1 MRKRIIAAPIAVG
14 VMLAGS
20 LAFVLGVAHASEAVN
35 SGLGLG
41 DVALE
46 SPAEGTLGS
55 DAALLED
62 ELSQHQDGVV
72 DSSILSGDSLGQGSD
87 ASASAP
93 AQEGDSNLSLD
104 EPVEGDGA
112 SLDNST
118 DTEETTGSAD
128 DADNVDL
135 IPGNPTEDVPANNG
149 DETLGEIIVGD
160 EGETPI
166 DDAEAEDEEGPLS
179 SVDEGLISDDDQQ
192 ESVAGG
198 AADGTLPEITV
209 EDNLSNGISEAR
221 EPTKAVTDEGAKA
234 EDSAIALSE
243 EQPAAAEAKAVEE
256 KVTPVQLWRLYNPYS
271 GEHLYTLSQNERNIL
286 ASMGWVDEGGAWVSP
301 NSSTIKIYRLYN
313 PNSGDHHYTMSL
325 NEYNTLGAIGWVR
338 EGLAWYSADSDGT
351 PLYRLFNPNVAVGS
365 HHFTQSVLERLKMAA
380 DGWVYE
386 GIAWYGMDLGP
397 SAPAGTATN
406 AWATNG
412 GSKFYIQSDGTA
424 ATGWRTIDGKKYYF
438 DHKGRMTT
446 GVSEIDGDIYY
457 FSNDGTLKTTWQK
470 LSGYWYY
477 FDPSSGEMK
486 HDGWFTQGNVTYYLD
501 PTSGAMATGKRWIDG
516 YLRLFDSNGVCL
528 KTGYQTKWG
537 NLMLA
542 ARNVTLPGYAQGSYW
557 SYVHPCTISAN
568 ATRAEV
574 IEAFINAAYD
584 YQRTPTRWVDNQ
596 CGRPG
601 TTVDCS
607 GLVMES
613 LYAVGMDLTG
623 VAGGDFNPYSKY
635 YWNHHFANTW
645 RTNNTFQP
653 ISVSQLERGDIIYY
667 SGHVVIYLGN
677 GRILE
682 STPYASNVRE
692 SSMYSPGTILGCA
705 RPFTK

>member
-1 MRKRIIAAPIAVG
+1 MKRRMVVAPVAVG
-14 VMLAGS
+14 VILAGT
-20 LAFVLGVAHASEAVN
+20 LTLVPGIAHASEAVG

-41 DVALE
+41 SATLAG
-46 SPAEGTLGS
+46 PADEISATNL
-55 DAALLED
+55 AVIED
-62 ELSQHQDGVV
+62 ELSQPQDGVICS
-72 DSSILSGDSLGQGSD
+72 DDLPGESLGQDTDFSGTSHEQE
-87 ASASAP
+87 SELELTTGGHK
-93 AQEGDSNLSLD
+93 EGDDALLGT
-104 EPVEGDGA
+104 PEGDG
-112 SLDNST
+112 
-118 DTEETTGSAD
+118 TTTKPGESAD
-128 DADNVDL
+128 EAGL
-135 IPGNPTEDVPANNG
+135 APGNPAGDAPEAGADGSTEEAPSDDGDEVPVDDVNTEDREVLPPASDDGLASETDEREPVVGSVNGKPSEVVADDDLG
-149 DETLGEIIVGD
+149 DEDL
-160 EGETPI
+160 
-166 DDAEAEDEEGPLS
+166 EAQKSEEK
-179 SVDEGLISDDDQQ
+179 E
-192 ESVAGG
+192 
-198 AADGTLPEITV
+198 
-209 EDNLSNGISEAR
+209 SEAV
-221 EPTKAVTDEGAKA
+221 EEKA
-234 EDSAIALSE
+234 EGTVASLSE
-243 EQPAAAEAKAVEE
+243 EVSAAAEAKAVTE
-256 KVTPVQLWRLYNPYS
+256 KVATV
-271 GEHLYTLSQNERNIL
+271 ET
-286 ASMGWVDEGGAWVSP
+286 
-301 NSSTIKIYRLYN
+301 YRLYN
-313 PNSGDHHYTMSL
+313 PNSGEHFYTLDSYERDFLVRAGWRYEGVGWTAVASSNTPVYRLYNPNAGDHHYTTSSYERDHL
-325 NEYNTLGAIGWVR
+325 VSVGWRYEGIGW
-338 EGLAWYSADSDGT
+338 YSDDAQGA
-351 PLYRLFNPNVAVGS
+351 PLYREYNPNAISGA
-365 HHFTQSVLERLKMAA
+365 HHFTTDLYERLHIVSA
-380 DGWVYE
+380 GWRYE
-386 GIAWYGMDLGP
+386 GIAWFAVDLGP
-397 SAPAGTATN
+397 LAPVGATPNTWVESGGSRFYIGGDGNAVTGWQTIGGTRYHFDSQGRVSTGLEDIDGTIYN
-406 AWATNG
+406 FSNNGTVKPGWATLSG
-412 GSKFYIQSDGTA
+412 Y
-424 ATGWRTIDGKKYYF
+424 KYYF
-438 DHKGRMTT
+438 NT
-446 GVSEIDGDIYY
+446 DG
-457 FSNDGTLKTTWQK
+457 SLKR
-470 LSGYWYY
+470 S
-477 FDPSSGEMK
+477 
-486 HDGWFTQGNVTYYLD
+486 GWFTDGGKTYYLD
-501 PTSGAMATGKRWIDG
+501 PTSGAAATGKRWIDG
-516 YLRLFDSNGVCL
+516 YLRPFDSNGVCL

>member
-20 LAFVLGVAHASEAVN
+20 LAFVPGVAHASEAVN

-62 ELSQHQDGVV
+62 ELSQHQEGVV

-93 AQEGDSNLSLD
+93 ASTQEGDSNLSLD
-104 EPVEGDGA
+104 EPVEVDDA
-112 SLDNST
+112 SPDDST
-118 DTEETTGSAD
+118 DTEETAGPAD
-128 DADNVDL
+128 DAGNVDL
-135 IPGNPTEDVPANNG
+135 IPGNPTEDVPADNG
-149 DETLGEIIVGD
+149 DGTLGEIIVGD
-160 EGETPI
+160 EGETPT
-166 DDAEAEDEEGPLS
+166 DDAEAEDEEGPLF
-179 SVDEGLISDDDQQ
+179 SVDEGLTSDGDQQ

-209 EDNLSNGISEAR
+209 EDNLNNGISGVR

-256 KVTPVQLWRLYNPYS
+256 KASNVQLYRLYNPNS
-271 GEHLYTLSQNERNIL
+271 GEHFYTSDVNERNVL
-286 ASMGWVDEGGAWVSP
+286 STLGWIYEGDAWVSP
-301 NSSTIKIYRLYN
+301 SSSQIITYRLYN
-313 PNSGDHHYTMSL
+313 PNSGDHHFTTDKH
-325 NEYNTLGAIGWVR
+325 EYDVLGSIGWKK
-338 EGLAWYSADSDGT
+338 EGLAWYGAASDGVA
-351 PLYRLFNPNVAVGS
+351 LFRMFNPNVSVGT
-365 HHFTQSVLERLKMAA
+365 HHFTSNAMERLRMVS

-386 GIAWYGMDLGP
+386 GIAWFGVDLGP
-397 SAPAGTATN
+397 LAPAGA
-406 AWATNG
+406 ASGWATNG
-412 GSKFYIQSDGTA
+412 GSRFYIDGSGNAVTGWQTIGGTKYHFDSKGRLSTGVTDVDGTIYYFQDSGA
-424 ATGWRTIDGKKYYF
+424 AHKGWATLSGYKYYF
-438 DHKGRMTT
+438 NT
-446 GVSEIDGDIYY
+446 DG
-457 FSNDGTLKTTWQK
+457 SLKR
-470 LSGYWYY
+470 S
-477 FDPSSGEMK
+477 
-486 HDGWFTQGNVTYYLD
+486 GWFTDGGKTYYLD
-501 PTSGAMATGKRWIDG
+501 PTSGAAATGKRWIDG
-516 YLRLFDSNGVCL
+516 YLRPFDSNGVCL

-542 ARNVTLPGYAQGSYW
+542 AHNVTLPGYAQGSYW

>member
-1 MRKRIIAAPIAVG
+1 MKRRLGVAPGAVG
-14 VMLAGS
+14 VMLAGT
-20 LAFVLGVAHASEAVN
+20 LTLVPGIAHASEAV
-35 SGLGLG
+35 GLGLG
-41 DVALE
+41 
-46 SPAEGTLGS
+46 LGS
-55 DAALLED
+55 ATLAGPADEISATDLAVIED
-62 ELSQHQDGVV
+62 ELSQPRDGMIYS
-72 DSSILSGDSLGQGSD
+72 DDLSGESLDQDTDFSGTS
-87 ASASAP
+87 P
-93 AQEGDSNLSLD
+93 EQEGELELTTDGSEEGGDAFLGTPEGDDTTTKPGESADEAGLASGSPAGDAPEAGVDGSAEEAPSDDGDEVPVDDVNTGDREVLPPASDDGLASETD
-104 EPVEGDGA
+104 EREPVAG
-112 SLDNST
+112 
-118 DTEETTGSAD
+118 
-128 DADNVDL
+128 NVSGK
-135 IPGNPTEDVPANNG
+135 PSEV
-149 DETLGEIIVGD
+149 V
-160 EGETPI
+160 
-166 DDAEAEDEEGPLS
+166 
-179 SVDEGLISDDDQQ
+179 SDDDLSDKDLEAQKS
-192 ESVAGG
+192 EEKESEAVEEEDSVA
-198 AADGTLPEITV
+198 
-209 EDNLSNGISEAR
+209 S
-221 EPTKAVTDEGAKA
+221 
-234 EDSAIALSE
+234 LSE
-243 EQPAAAEAKAVEE
+243 EVPAAAEAKAVTE
-256 KVTPVQLWRLYNPYS
+256 KAANVQLYRLYNPNS
-271 GEHLYTLSQNERNIL
+271 GEHLYTLSQNERRVL
-286 ASMGWVDEGGAWVSP
+286 ASLGWVDEGNAWVSP
-301 NSSTIKIYRLYN
+301 ETSDVKVYRLYN

-325 NEYNTLGAIGWVR
+325 NEYNALGGIGWVR
-338 EGLAWYSADSDGT
+338 EGLAWYGSASDGVA
-351 PLYRLFNPNVAVGS
+351 LFRLFNPNVSVGT
-365 HHFTQSVLERLKMAA
+365 HHFTPSALERMKMVS

-386 GIAWYGMDLGP
+386 GIAWFGVDLGP
-397 SAPAGTATN
+397 LAPAGA
-406 AWATNG
+406 ASGWATNG
-412 GSKFYIQSDGTA
+412 GARFYIDGSGKA
-424 ATGWRTIDGKKYYF
+424 GTGWQTIDGTKYHF
-438 DHKGRMTT
+438 DSKGRLST
-446 GVSEIDGDIYY
+446 GVTDVDGTIYY
-457 FSNDGTLKTTWQK
+457 FQDSGAAHKGWATLSADT
-470 LSGYWYY
+470 YY
-477 FDPSSGEMK
+477 FNTDGALPRSGCSP
-486 HDGWFTQGNVTYYLD
+486 DGGKPYYLD
-501 PTSGAMATGKRWIDG
+501 PTSGAAATGKRWING
-516 YLRLFDSNGVCL
+516 YLRPFDSNGVCL

>member
-20 LAFVLGVAHASEAVN
+20 LALVPGVAHASEAVN

-41 DVALE
+41 DVVLE
-46 SPAEGTLGS
+46 SPAEGTLGP

-87 ASASAP
+87 ASASAS

-160 EGETPI
+160 EGESPI

-179 SVDEGLISDDDQQ
+179 SVDEGLTSDDDQQ
-192 ESVAGG
+192 EFVAGG
-198 AADGTLPEITV
+198 AADGTLPGITV
-209 EDNLSNGISEAR
+209 EDNLSNGISEAQ
-221 EPTKAVTDEGAKA
+221 EPTEAVTDEGAKA

-256 KVTPVQLWRLYNPYS
+256 KVSNVQLYRLYNPYS
-271 GEHLYTLSQNERNIL
+271 GEHLYTSDARERDNL
-286 ASMGWVDEGGAWVSP
+286 VRLGWRSEGNAWVSP
-301 NSSTIKIYRLYN
+301 SSGVITYRLYN
-313 PNSGDHHYTMSL
+313 PYSGDHHYTTDL
-325 NEYNTLGAIGWVR
+325 KEYNHLSSIGWKK
-338 EGLAWYSADSDGT
+338 EGLAWYGAASDGVA
-351 PLYRLFNPNVAVGS
+351 LFRMFNPYVSVGT
-365 HHFTQSVLERLKMAA
+365 HHFTSSASERLRMVS
-380 DGWVYE
+380 DGWRYE
-386 GIAWYGMDLGP
+386 GIAWFGVDLGP
-397 SAPAGTATN
+397 LAPAGA
-406 AWATNG
+406 ASGWATNG
-412 GSKFYIQSDGTA
+412 GSRFYIDGNGNAVTGWQTIGGTKYHFDNKGRLSTGVTDVDGTIYYFQDSGA
-424 ATGWRTIDGKKYYF
+424 AHKGWATLSGYKYYF
-438 DHKGRMTT
+438 NT
-446 GVSEIDGDIYY
+446 DG
-457 FSNDGTLKTTWQK
+457 SLKR
-470 LSGYWYY
+470 S
-477 FDPSSGEMK
+477 
-486 HDGWFTQGNVTYYLD
+486 GWFTDGGKTYYLD

-542 ARNVTLPGYAQGSYW
+542 ARNVTLPGYAQDSYW

-692 SSMYSPGTILGCA
+692 ASMYSPGTILGCA